1 MLTITENALVYA
13 FHGETV
19 RVDAS
24 LPGSVRVRA
33 WMEAEMPDGPHAL
46 LDLSPAPCRTWQ
58 TEQAAFLQ
66 TGDLTV
72 RLTAEGVLGFYRHDT
87 LLLEEAAC
95 VCLPPDPT
103 YPSRTQRLPLRRPA
117 RQWQAHGSDW
127 QLTVRFT
134 APEEERLFGMGQYQ
148 QPTWNLKGAALE
160 LMQRN
165 SQCTVPFVLSSAGYG
180 FLWNQPA
187 VGQAVFATN
196 ETRWEAIAT
205 RRMDYW
211 LSLGETP
218 AAILRQYADATGHAP
233 DMPEFAL
240 GFWQSKLRYRTQAEV
255 LAVAE
260 AYRSRGLPLSVLII
274 DFFHWTKLGEWRF
287 DPVAFPDPAAMIRQL
302 HAMGVRLGVSV
313 WPHVA
318 WDSADHH
325 ALYAKG
331 LLLRTDA
338 GCDLTD
344 TYGGNSTYL
353 DLTNPEAQAFLQKRI
368 RENYES
374 CGVDFYWLDEAE
386 PELPFYD
393 QPLYRYHA
401 GPAAQVGCLYPR
413 AYAQAFAALDA
424 QQDKPAMNLIR
435 CAWAGSQRYGALVWS
450 GDIPSTFAALR
461 NQITAGLHMGLAG
474 IPWWTMDIGG
484 FRGGNIQ
491 SAAFRELL
499 LRWFAFGTF
508 CPVMRLHGHREPI
521 SPEEAARDYL
531 QTGADNEVWSFGPD
545 ALRVCRRFLRIRE
558 HLRPCLRRAFSRAH
572 TDGLPVMQPL
582 FLSFPSDAESWATGD
597 EYLLGGELL
606 IAPVYTPGAQTRSVY
621 LPAGCKWLCVWTG
634 QALPGGQRV
643 TMPTPLDQIPVFLR
657 GDRADA
663 LTRELHINQW
673 QEDTP

>member
-95 VCLPPDPT
+95 VCLPMDPA

-274 DFFHWTKLGEWRF
+274 DFFHWTKLGEWRY
-287 DPVAFPDPAAMIRQL
+287 DPAAAR
-302 HAMGVRLGVSV
+302 HGRPSG
-313 WPHVA
+313 
-318 WDSADHH
+318 
-325 ALYAKG
+325 
-331 LLLRTDA
+331 
-338 GCDLTD
+338 
-344 TYGGNSTYL
+344 
-353 DLTNPEAQAFLQKRI
+353 RI
-368 RENYES
+368 RLAPRGLGQRGS
-374 CGVDFYWLDEAE
+374 PRPVCPGI
-386 PELPFYD
+386 
-393 QPLYRYHA
+393 
-401 GPAAQVGCLYPR
+401 AAAHGCRLRPDGYLWR
-413 AYAQAFAALDA
+413 
-424 QQDKPAMNLIR
+424 QQHLSGSDKPRGTGISAK
-435 CAWAGSQRYGALVWS
+435 AHPGK
-450 GDIPSTFAALR
+450 LR
-461 NQITAGLHMGLAG
+461 ILRRGFLLAG
-474 IPWWTMDIGG
+474 
-484 FRGGNIQ
+484 RG
-491 SAAFRELL
+491 
-499 LRWFAFGTF
+499 
-508 CPVMRLHGHREPI
+508 
-521 SPEEAARDYL
+521 
-531 QTGADNEVWSFGPD
+531 
-545 ALRVCRRFLRIRE
+545 
-558 HLRPCLRRAFSRAH
+558 
-572 TDGLPVMQPL
+572 
-582 FLSFPSDAESWATGD
+582 
-597 EYLLGGELL
+597 
-606 IAPVYTPGAQTRSVY
+606 
-621 LPAGCKWLCVWTG
+621 
-634 QALPGGQRV
+634 
-643 TMPTPLDQIPVFLR
+643 
-657 GDRADA
+657 
-663 LTRELHINQW
+663 
-673 QEDTP
+673 